1 MNFFSPAKL
10 NLFFRVLHK
19 RSDGYHEIAS
29 IFGAISLGDD
39 LDISLSSSDVI
50 TCNDPTIPLGEENL
64 VMKAIHLFRKH
75 SGLSFHAAV
84 QLEKRI
90 PQQAGLGGGSSNAA
104 TTLWGLNQ
112 LVGTPFSEEELME
125 LGGEIGS
132 DVAFFFSQGCAYCT
146 GRGER
151 VSPLDPFPFPSM
163 VVAKPHA
170 ALSTQVVYQETKAE
184 RLPPR
189 DVQSVV
195 RSFQEGHPIL
205 FNDLEEAAFKIQPQM
220 AVWKDYLIT
229 LGFEQVV
236 MTGSGTAFYCLG
248 EVVLSPHKEITFY
261 PVRLLSRKEGEWWHL
276 ALGRIELFC

>member
-1 MNFFSPAKL
+1 MNLFSPAKL

-39 LDISLSSSDVI
+39 LDVSLSSRDSI
-50 TCNDPTIPLGEENL
+50 TCNDPTIPLGDENL
-64 VMKAIHLFRKH
+64 VMKAIHLFRKQ

-104 TTLWGLNQ
+104 TTLRGLNQ
-112 LVGTPFSEEELME
+112 LLGTPFSEKELME

-132 DVAFFFSQGCAYCT
+132 DVAFFFSQGCAFCT
-146 GRGER
+146 GRGEKIT
-151 VSPLDPFPFPSM
+151 PLDPFPFPSI

-170 ALSTQVVYQETKAE
+170 SLSTPAVYRETKAE
-184 RLPPR
+184 CLPPR

-205 FNDLEEAAFKIQPQM
+205 FNDLEEAAFRIQPQM
-220 AVWKDYLIT
+220 ALWKDHLRT

-248 EVVLSPHKEITFY
+248 EAALPHHDEITFY
-261 PVRLLSRKEGEWWHL
+261 PVHLLFRKEAEWWP
-276 ALGRIELFC
+276 AIP